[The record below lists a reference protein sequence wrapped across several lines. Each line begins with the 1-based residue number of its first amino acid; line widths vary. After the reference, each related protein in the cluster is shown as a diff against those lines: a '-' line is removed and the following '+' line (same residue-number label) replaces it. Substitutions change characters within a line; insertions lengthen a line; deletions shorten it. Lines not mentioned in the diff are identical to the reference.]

1 MDRGQLPL
9 TVIEAALGVLVLVGI
24 TFAFAL
30 GVPAAPT
37 AEAQLDVYAAD
48 AATLLANEPPR
59 HADQA
64 RVAEMVS
71 SQSAFEREKAALERR
86 VDRVLPPNV
95 LFRIETAY
103 GTAGHRLP
111 DGVPTGTATVTTT
124 EGELT
129 IRVWYA

>member
-1 MDRGQLPL
+1 MDRGQLPV
-9 TVIEAALGVLVLVGI
+9 TIIEAALGVLLLVGI

-59 HADQA
+59 HTEQP
-64 RVAEMVS
+64 RVAVFVS
-71 SQSAFEREKAALERR
+71 SRSAFEREKATLERR
-86 VDRVLPPNV
+86 VERVLPPNV
-95 LFRIETAY
+95 MFRVETAY

-111 DGVPTGTATVTTT
+111 DGVPTGTATITTT
-124 EGELT
+124 EGEIR

>member
-1 MDRGQLPL
+1 M
-9 TVIEAALGVLVLVGI
+9 TIIEAALGVLLLVGI

-59 HADQA
+59 HTEQT
-64 RVAEMVS
+64 RVAEFVS
-71 SQSAFEREKAALERR
+71 SRSAFEREKATLERR
-86 VDRVLPPNV
+86 VERVLPPNV
-95 LFRIETAY
+95 MFRVETAY

-111 DGVPTGTATVTTT
+111 DGVPTGTATITTT
-124 EGELT
+124 EGEIR